1 MWRVRGVWGD
11 LWGFEGGFMGFWGG
25 VHGISRVVRMIWGSG
40 RSCGGGMLAGGPG
53 SFVEVRRFF
62 LGNGGLREVREAPG
76 GGVGGGRG
84 SHLLLPG
91 GGVEDD
97 VPMGVEGA
105 GDTAEEG
112 GERQPRVQQPHAGGI
127 QTAGEELGG
136 VKVGKNPKIHRRQ
149 RGFPPNLHPTELQ
162 KPSSQKAPKVPPH
175 RAPKALAVTP

>member
-1 MWRVRGVWGD
+1 MRGGSWDLEGGQD
-11 LWGFEGGFMGFWGG
+11 DLGQSEELWGWD
-25 VHGISRVVRMIWGSG
+25 
-40 RSCGGGMLAGGPG
+40 AG
-53 SFVEVRRFF
+53 RRFGELCGSQKVF
-62 LGNGGLREVREAPG
+62 LGGLREVREAPG

-136 VKVGKNPKIHRRQ
+136 VKVGRNPKIHRRQ

-162 KPSSQKAPKVPPH
+162 KPSSRKAPKVPPH